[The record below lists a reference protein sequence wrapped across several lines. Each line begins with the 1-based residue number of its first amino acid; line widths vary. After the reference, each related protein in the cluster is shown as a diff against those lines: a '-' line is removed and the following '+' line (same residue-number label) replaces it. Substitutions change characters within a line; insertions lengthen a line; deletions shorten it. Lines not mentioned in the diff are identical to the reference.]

1 MAPVAETIIT
11 TGFICSGF
19 ERQPLSLPDG
29 ARVILV
35 CAPCCAALIGVIWRR
50 SGVPAHRKYL
60 PGTDYVQL
68 VGGVHLFPLGHSLIV
83 RVGRRYHR
91 IADITEIFTKEEAR
105 HNS

>member
-1 MAPVAETIIT
+1 M
-11 TGFICSGF
+11 SGT
-19 ERQPLSLPDG
+19 
-29 ARVILV
+29 
-35 CAPCCAALIGVIWRR
+35 LIGVIWRR

-60 PGTDYVQL
+60 PGTDYLQA

-83 RVGRRYHR
+83 GVGRRYHR